1 MLNKE
6 EKIKFVENAKKT
18 LEGYST
24 IGVVPL
30 SGVPDRLLQSSRNKM
45 RSDVRFMTGKKSLLV
60 RVLEGNPKTKSLAK
74 DMTGTSAI
82 IMTNDDPFTLF
93 KKFKATTI
101 KLAAKPNQM
110 APDDISIMGGETG
123 VQPGQAVTEL
133 KQAGIDVQIQKGKV
147 VIAKDK
153 VLVKKGSK
161 ISPSVAKA
169 LKTLDIMPFSIM
181 IAPSVLLSDGLSFGR
196 DILDIDP
203 AKTMGDIALG
213 FNRAF
218 TLSLAANVINAYTIR
233 PLLEKGARIALKLGL
248 ESKAPE
254 PGIVELLVQQA
265 AQQASALNAAAPK
278 QAAE

>member
-6 EKIKFVENAKKT
+6 EKMKFVEDAKKA
-18 LEGYST
+18 LKSYST

-30 SGVPDRLLQSSRNKM
+30 SGIPDRLLQSSRNKM
-45 RSDVRFMTGKKSLLV
+45 RSDVRFLTGKKSLLV
-60 RVLEGNPKTKSLAK
+60 RVLEGDPKTKNLVGEIS
-74 DMTGTSAI
+74 GTSAI
-82 IMTNDDPFTLF
+82 VMTNADPFTLF

-101 KLAAKPNQM
+101 KLAAKPNQV
-110 APDDISIMGGETG
+110 APEDISIKGGETG

-153 VLVKKGSK
+153 VLVNKGSR
-161 ISPSVAKA
+161 ISTSVAKA
-169 LKTLDIMPFSIM
+169 LKTLDIMPFSTM
-181 IAPSVLLSDGLSFGR
+181 IAPSVLLSEGLVFKR
-196 DILDIDP
+196 EILDIDP
-203 AKTMGDIALG
+203 SKTIMDVAVG

-218 TLSLAANVINAYTIR
+218 ALSLAANVINAYTIR
-233 PLLEKGARIALKLGL
+233 PLLAKGAKIALHLGL

-265 AQQASALNAAAPK
+265 AAQASALNAMAPAE
-278 QAAE
+278 QA